1 MHGRT
6 ERLTALIVLVT
17 AVLWCLSSQFLAVAD
32 SSHPVIE
39 TLPEKEV
46 RAAVAAARTPTAVNL
61 ARSNLGIPAQET
73 ASLRVA
79 DRGTVVHHLNPAFGD
94 GNGHLP
100 LAVPGY
106 VAVTA
111 TSVDGRKVTLQ
122 VARVAPADGGPPRW
136 APVAAAQDD
145 TEADLA
151 RTLET
156 DEVLY
161 ENQGP
166 RGREWYALDDRSLR
180 PLTAGHGEPEV
191 SGAVSITSYTKAL
204 RERAATA
211 GPSAPPVA
219 VAGRGHEQDGRPRFL
234 LGVAAV
240 IAAGS
245 FAILRY
251 RRGRPDRHRG

>member
-6 ERLTALIVLVT
+6 ERLTALTILAA

-32 SSHPVIE
+32 SSHPVVE

-94 GNGHLP
+94 GNGRRP

-111 TSVDGRKVTLQ
+111 RSGDGREVTLQ
-122 VARVAPADGGPPRW
+122 IARVAPAEGGAPRW

-180 PLTAGHGEPEV
+180 PLTAGRGKPEV
-191 SGAVSITSYTKAL
+191 SGAVSITSYTKSL
-204 RERAATA
+204 REHAAMT
-211 GPSAPPVA
+211 GTPAPPSTA
-219 VAGRGHEQDGRPRFL
+219 ADRPHGPADRPWFFL
-234 LGVAAV
+234 GLAAV
-240 IAAGS
+240 IAAGG
-245 FAILRY
+245 FAALRC
-251 RRGRPDRHRG
+251 RRGRSGRHSG